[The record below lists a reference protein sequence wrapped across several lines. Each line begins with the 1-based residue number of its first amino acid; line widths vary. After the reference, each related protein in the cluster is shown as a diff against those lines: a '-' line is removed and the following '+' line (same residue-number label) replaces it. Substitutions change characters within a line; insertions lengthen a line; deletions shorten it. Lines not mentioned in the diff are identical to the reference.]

1 MKPVSDEQSVSEAVT
16 ATALWFEAAGLCR
29 MRQEKLPPP
38 AEGEIC
44 VRTLFSGISR
54 GTESLVLGGKVPVS
68 EYARMR
74 GPNMGGDFPFPVK
87 YGYAAVGRIETGPS
101 DLINQT
107 VFCLHPHQDF
117 FVIAADQVVVLPETL
132 PAGRA
137 ILAAN
142 METALNVVWDAGILP
157 GDKVAIFGAGVVGS
171 LIAFITS
178 CIVGT
183 ETVLVDRDPGRARL
197 AASLG
202 LDFVEASALEGEFD
216 VLINA
221 SGSSEA
227 LESAIRHAGM
237 EARIVEASWYGDR
250 HASIPLGGAFHSRR
264 LQIVSSQVGAISAI
278 RRPRWSFARRMAKAL
293 ELLAD
298 QRLDVLISGE
308 TDFCDLEAA
317 YPPIL
322 SSQDT
327 LCHRI
332 RYR

>member
-1 MKPVSDEQSVSEAVT
+1 VKHESDEQSVSEAVT
-16 ATALWFEAAGLCR
+16 STALWFEAPGLCR
-29 MRQEKLPPP
+29 MRHERLPQPGT
-38 AEGEIC
+38 GEVC

-54 GTESLVLGGKVPVS
+54 GTEALVFAGKVPES
-68 EYARMR
+68 EHARMR
-74 GPNMGGDFPFPVK
+74 GPNMGGSFPFPVK
-87 YGYAAVGRIETGPS
+87 YGYAAVGRIETGPA
-101 DLINQT
+101 DLMHRT
-107 VFCLHPHQDF
+107 VFCLHPHQDA
-117 FVIAADQVVVLPETL
+117 FVIDADQVAVLPETL
-132 PAGRA
+132 PPGRA

-171 LIAFITS
+171 LVAFIAAG
-178 CIVGT
+178 IVGT
-183 ETVLVDRDPGRARL
+183 ETVLVDREPGRANL

-202 LDFVEASALEGEFD
+202 LSFVAACALEGEFD

-227 LESAIRHAGM
+227 LESAIGHAGI

-250 HASIPLGGAFHSRR
+250 QASISLGGAFHSRR
-264 LQIVSSQVGAISAI
+264 LQIVSSQVGAISAT

-298 QRLDVLISGE
+298 QRLDAIISGE
-308 TDFCDLEAA
+308 TPFADLEAA
-317 YPPIL
+317 YPQIL

-332 RYR
+332 RY